1 MCQTVSR
8 YIFCLIDVVVA
19 LNDEG
24 EFERSCKDIFPSELE
39 LKMGNKT
46 TQEGSMLDL
55 YLKVSGRLNF

>member
-1 MCQTVSR
+1 M
-8 YIFCLIDVVVA
+8 VA

-24 EFERSCKDIFPSELE
+24 EFERSWTDIFPSELQ

-46 TQEGSMLDL
+46 MQEGSMLDL

>member
-1 MCQTVSR
+1 M
-8 YIFCLIDVVVA
+8 VA

-24 EFERSCKDIFPSELE
+24 EFERSCKDIFPSELD
-39 LKMGNKT
+39 LKMGYKT

>member
-1 MCQTVSR
+1 M
-8 YIFCLIDVVVA
+8 VA